1 MEASGA
7 RGGSVRRPGARWLF
21 CRKVL
26 RFATNRETVR
36 RIPMVQLLRSYIF
49 HKSPQTKNY
58 FYTKKRRLSIYKQTP
73 RHFANAPSHHP
84 RPHLIPPPRS
94 TRNPNL
100 SCLPRRSLSPP
111 ALPSLVSLPP
121 PSSHHLYCGVA
132 AVAGAGTSALLILL
146 HRGHHLLDGA
156 SAGGGADAG

>member
-1 MEASGA
+1 VGAFGVQAHGGCFAEKSSGLLQIA
-7 RGGSVRRPGARWLF
+7 
-21 CRKVL
+21 K
-26 RFATNRETVR
+26 RFAASRWYSCCVH
-36 RIPMVQLLRSYIF
+36 IF
-49 HKSPQTKNY
+49 STKALKQKNY

-132 AVAGAGTSALLILL
+132 AVVGAGTSALLILL

>member
-36 RIPMVQLLRSYIF
+36 RIPMVQLMRSYIF

-73 RHFANAPSHHP
+73 DILRTPPPTTRA
-84 RPHLIPPPRS
+84 PHLIPPPAQPETLTSVASRVAPS
-94 TRNPNL
+94 R
-100 SCLPRRSLSPP
+100 P
-111 ALPSLVSLPP
+111 ALPSLVCLSP
-121 PSSHHLYCGVA
+121 PSPHHLYCGVA
-132 AVAGAGTSALLILL
+132 AVAGAGMSALLILL

-156 SAGGGADAG
+156 SAGGGVDAG